1 MARSKGK
8 IKVQYEALKEL
19 REELGLTR
27 SIVCDEIGWTADKL
41 IRVEEG
47 TSGNTKNTV
56 KYVEDLCKYYKVE
69 DTSKYLNYDF
79 RETKFI
85 VFGMGKGGVTKTTSV
100 SEITFYLQQ
109 QYNVLVIDGDP
120 QTNLTKRM
128 ADDDIPIEKN
138 LVDLISV
145 DEENIPNIKITDYI
159 TETRFGSHCD
169 MIASSVGLYSA
180 DRKLSNRY
188 MPFAAFNHMK
198 DEITKLGK
206 YDYVLIDTSP
216 YLSTYT
222 MGLYLLTDKLYIPTT
237 LEPDSLEAMPSYIDS
252 LNDISKLLRVMKR
265 DHDFKINGIFFTRV
279 DKRSSVQKAIREDF
293 KEFIGNKFR
302 ILEMEVPVYAGI
314 SNAHYGR
321 MQLGEYNNKDER
333 AKMVNNIYKKIAR
346 EVIK

>member
-1 MARSKGK
+1 MVKSKGK
-8 IKVQYEALKEL
+8 IKVYYDDIKKL

-27 SIVCDEIGWTADKL
+27 AIVAEELKWPIDRLT
-41 IRVEEG
+41 RVEEG
-47 TSGNTKNTV
+47 TSGNTKNTI
-56 KYVEDLCKYYKVE
+56 KYIEELCKYYNIN
-69 DTSKYLNYDF
+69 DIGKYINYDF

-100 SEITFYLQQ
+100 SEIAFYLQQ
-109 QYNVLVIDGDP
+109 QYNILAIDGDP
-120 QTNLTKRM
+120 QTNLTKRLV
-128 ADDDIPIEKN
+128 DENVEIKKT

-145 DEENIPNIKITDYI
+145 EEEEIPNIDIRDFITG
-159 TETRFGSHCD
+159 TRFGNHFD
-169 MIASSVGLYSA
+169 LIASSVGLYSA

-188 MPFAAFNHMK
+188 MPFAAFNHLK
-198 DEITKLGK
+198 DEIKKLGK

-237 LEPDSLEAMPSYIDS
+237 LEPDSIEAMPSYIDS

-265 DHDFKINGIFFTRV
+265 DLDFKIDGVFFTKV
-279 DKRSSVQKAIREDF
+279 DKRSSVQRAVREDF
-293 KEFIGNKFR
+293 KEFFDNKIR
-302 ILEMEVPVYAGI
+302 ILDFEIPVYAGI

-321 MQLGEYNNKDER
+321 LQLGEYNNTDER
-333 AKMVNNIYKKIAR
+333 AKLVNSIYKKIAK